1 MVDPKRVMQLNA
13 KRLQDLM
20 TREEI
25 DALLVSRLDNF
36 RYLTGYKPCVTLFYL
51 HRYLA
56 MKITGVETPIIFPR
70 TIDVQDVKADYPWFE
85 DVRGLPLDQ
94 TVWIE
99 VVEKTLSDYDMT
111 KARIAADPH
120 TPWTLI
126 EGLRTRLPETSFVNA
141 RPILETARMIKNE
154 EEIKTL
160 RKAGRIADASM
171 LAALEAIRDGVTEK
185 EVASAASNAVSTQ
198 GGEMPVGSFMVAS
211 GRNAIISK
219 ELATDK
225 VIEEGDF
232 VIIDGGA
239 FYDGYCVEFARTKF
253 VGKPSQEQ
261 KQIYKTVL
269 KSERDAIAAIRHGER
284 SSKIDRISR
293 EAIRSAGFGAFE
305 HKAVTGH
312 GTGLSTHE
320 QPLIGDPGSPLD
332 IVLEKGMVIAIEPGI
347 YKPEV
352 GATRI
357 EDVVVVTD
365 GKPEFL
371 TNTKLEAN
379 LLD

>member
-1 MVDPKRVMQLNA
+1 
-13 KRLQDLM
+13 M
-20 TREEI
+20 TRDQI
-25 DALLVSRLDNF
+25 DVLLVSRLDNF

-56 MKITGVETPIIFPR
+56 MKIADIETPIIFPR

-99 VVEKTLSDYDMT
+99 IVEKALSDYKMA

-120 TPWTLI
+120 APWALI
-126 EGLRTRLPETSFVNA
+126 EGLRTRLPDASFVNA
-141 RPILETARMIKNE
+141 RPILETARMIKSE
-154 EEIKTL
+154 EEIKIL
-160 RKAGRIADASM
+160 REAGRVADASM
-171 LAALEAIRDGVTEK
+171 LAALEAIKHGVTEK
-185 EVASAASNAVSTQ
+185 EVASAASNAVSNA

-211 GRNAIISK
+211 GRNAVISK

-239 FYDGYCVEFARTKF
+239 FCDGYCVEFARTKF
-253 VGKPSQEQ
+253 VGEPSREQ
-261 KQIYKTVL
+261 KRIYNTVL
-269 KSERDAIAAIRHGER
+269 KSERDAIAAIRHGAK

-293 EAIRSAGFGAFE
+293 EVIRNAGFEAFE

-320 QPLIGDPGSPLD
+320 QPLIGDPGSPIE
-332 IVLEKGMVIAIEPGI
+332 IVLEKGMAIAIEPGI
-347 YKPEV
+347 YKPGV

-357 EDVVVVTD
+357 EDVVIVTEGD
-365 GKPEFL
+365 PEFL
-371 TNTKLEAN
+371 TKTRLEEN